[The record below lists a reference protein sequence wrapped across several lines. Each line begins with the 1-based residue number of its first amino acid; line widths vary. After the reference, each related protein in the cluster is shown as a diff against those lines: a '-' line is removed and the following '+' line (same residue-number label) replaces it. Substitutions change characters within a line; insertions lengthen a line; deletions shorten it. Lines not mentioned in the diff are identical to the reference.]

1 MSGSI
6 ACAPRWQKDCWM
18 TNSHLNLPTTSVS
31 SNIDSW
37 WASLCSLKYALSYV
51 MKTICGY
58 KSVWAI
64 VDFCS
69 YPQFFFQF
77 YSNDTGLLWGD
88 GSIKISKGHL
98 INFSAANWLWFWH
111 SWLILTH
118 WSNYIESFPEN
129 VQKRCHESLWTRT
142 ITITLTRQ
150 AKDNHGWVWGTQI
163 SGMQG

>member
-69 YPQFFFQF
+69 YPQFFFSILFKWYRIAVGWWVYKNFKRPPHQF
-77 YSNDTGLLWGD
+77 FSCQLAVILTQ
-88 GSIKISKGHL
+88 L
-98 INFSAANWLWFWH
+98 INTDTLKQLHRVLPWKCSKKVSSKSLDK
-111 SWLILTH
+111 
-118 WSNYIESFPEN
+118 NYY
-129 VQKRCHESLWTRT
+129 
-142 ITITLTRQ
+142 
-150 AKDNHGWVWGTQI
+150 NHPDQT
-163 SGMQG
+163 S